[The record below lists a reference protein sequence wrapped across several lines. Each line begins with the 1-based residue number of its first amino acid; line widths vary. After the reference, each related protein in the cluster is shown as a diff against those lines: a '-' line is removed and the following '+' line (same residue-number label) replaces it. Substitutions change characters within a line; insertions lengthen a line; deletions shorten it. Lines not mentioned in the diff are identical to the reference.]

1 MSHPGA
7 YLRTPDANPGSFVK
21 ILWDFTRNVFGSS
34 HPPQYEL
41 FKLRITSDSS
51 KYWAVVHV
59 TSADPNQEPPYV
71 VFIGRSMPTV
81 GMAIEA
87 AAYEAITRLR
97 FIVPTAIK
105 RGYYYFP
112 SRAAFGAD
120 ATFCCERRERDPAL
134 ANLIQYVMAQERLT
148 QKMMDYLAYLA
159 FLNPQID
166 IGGPPFPTLGGH
178 VLHLLPPLSPEE
190 EEGAPAPGAV
200 SQDPID
206 LTFEP

>member
-1 MSHPGA
+1 MSHPGT

-21 ILWDFTRNVFGSS
+21 VLWDFTRNILDSS

-59 TSADPNQEPPYV
+59 PSADPNQGPPYV
-71 VFIGRSMPTV
+71 VFIERSMPTV

-105 RGYYYFP
+105 RGSYYFP
-112 SRAAFGAD
+112 SRAASGVD

-148 QKMMDYLAYLA
+148 QQMMDYLSYLT
-159 FLNPQID
+159 FLNPQIA
-166 IGGPPFPTLGGH
+166 IGGPPLPTSEGH
-178 VLHLLPPLSPEE
+178 VLRLLPPLSPGE
-190 EEGAPAPGAV
+190 EEGAPAPMTFP
-200 SQDPID
+200 QDPVD
-206 LTFEP
+206 LTIEP